1 MCVADEN
8 SITEVTRTHWL
19 ELDLCKIHTVPVCN
33 TLCKNA
39 INHNL
44 SAHSMLKIDT
54 LGIRQ

>member
-1 MCVADEN
+1 MCAADEN

-19 ELDLCKIHTVPVCN
+19 ELDLCKIQ
-33 TLCKNA
+33 NA